1 MKQVFAILACMLF
14 SIAHAATFK
23 LSTAADEPLYQT
35 PLIKEVYQ
43 FSRRDAL
50 QDMVITNASGEA
62 IPYALM
68 PNDMLYPQTQMTA
81 ENKPLVIFPM
91 QQKQLV
97 EANVVNIQIEKNAN
111 STSLNVAS
119 GNAGTQSGQVY
130 LFDLGKQH
138 HALQRLKV
146 DWQGAG
152 DNRVVVEVLS
162 SDNLNEWTHVGNA
175 ALLKTAAT
183 GAQIIQNHI
192 DLDSAIQTRYFQI
205 RPQLT
210 TDVDFK
216 LTQVSTE
223 YQNVQNVKLPLVWQS
238 LTFLTRTQ
246 NKDGKIAVDFESAGH
261 YPATYVRVHL
271 PQQNTITHANIYVRN
286 KPSEAWLQV
295 SSAAL
300 YRLNR
305 QGKEYLNEDIGLRSS
320 VNRYWRLEFDQ
331 AHGGLGMENPALS
344 LGWLP
349 QTLVWNARGPA
360 PYILHV
366 GEEPKIV
373 NVVAANTLIPEV
385 KREKVLS
392 LPQANLSL
400 ASTQSFEA
408 TTSWI
413 STSDYKRWWLW
424 GGLFLG
430 VLVLALMAYSLL
442 KTE

>member
-14 SIAHAATFK
+14 SLVHAATFK

-35 PLIKEVYQ
+35 RLIKEVYQ
-43 FSRRDAL
+43 FSRSDAL

-68 PNDMLYPQTQMTA
+68 PNDMLYPQTQMTE
-81 ENKPLVIFPM
+81 ENKPLAIFPM

-130 LFDLGKQH
+130 LFDLGQQH
-138 HALQRLKV
+138 PALQRLKL
-146 DWQGAG
+146 DWQGAE
-152 DNRVVVEVLS
+152 DKLVVVEVLS

-183 GAQIIQNHI
+183 GAQILQNHI
-192 DLDSAIQTRYFQI
+192 DLDSAIQTRYLQI
-205 RPQLT
+205 RPQQA

-223 YQNVQNVKLPLVWQS
+223 YQHVQNIKLPLVWQL
-238 LTFLTRTQ
+238 LTFLNRTQ
-246 NKDGKIAVDFESAGH
+246 NKDGKIAVDFESTGH
-261 YPATYVRVHL
+261 YPATYLRVHL
-271 PQQNTITHANIYVRN
+271 PQQNTITHAIIYVRSQPN
-286 KPSEAWLQV
+286 EAWVQV

-300 YRLNR
+300 YRLNK
-305 QGKEYLNEDIGLRSS
+305 QGKEYLSEDIRLGSR
-320 VNRYWRLEFDQ
+320 VARYWRLEFDQ
-331 AHGGLGMENPALS
+331 AHGGLGMETPNLS
-344 LGWLP
+344 VGWLP
-349 QTLVWNARGPA
+349 QTFVWNARGAA
-360 PYILHV
+360 PYTLHV
-366 GEEPKIV
+366 GEVPKIV

-392 LPQANLSL
+392 LPQADLSL
-400 ASTQSFEA
+400 ASTQPHEA
-408 TTSWI
+408 TTSWA
-413 STSDYKRWWLW
+413 STPDYKRWWLW

-442 KTE
+442 KTK